1 MIDDDRFIIHTLNNW
16 TFGTDDTGNIMNWNN
31 VKDLIERM
39 GGHDV
44 GLVMNQ
50 TFSFLIKI
58 FVMLI
63 LLFRSQPTVRSL
75 VFLARLLI
83 VIKSLI
89 VVMTYLFALN

>member
-44 GLVMNQ
+44 GLVMN
-50 TFSFLIKI
+50 
-58 FVMLI
+58 
-63 LLFRSQPTVRSL
+63 
-75 VFLARLLI
+75 
-83 VIKSLI
+83 
-89 VVMTYLFALN
+89 